1 VPIDSENDPDPD
13 VMKYRYEI
21 EFEPRTDKDGKPDNA
36 FITNADG
43 TDKDKGITVND
54 KSAKTVLTEE
64 QKEKRRQQEIAE
76 LKESIRYME

>member
-1 VPIDSENDPDPD
+1 MAIDSEDYPNPD

-21 EFEPRTDKDGKPDNA
+21 EFEPRTDKDGNPSNS

-43 TDKDKGITVND
+43 TDRDKGITVID

-64 QKEKRRQQEIAE
+64 QKEQRRQQEITD
-76 LKESIRYME
+76 LKAGIQYME